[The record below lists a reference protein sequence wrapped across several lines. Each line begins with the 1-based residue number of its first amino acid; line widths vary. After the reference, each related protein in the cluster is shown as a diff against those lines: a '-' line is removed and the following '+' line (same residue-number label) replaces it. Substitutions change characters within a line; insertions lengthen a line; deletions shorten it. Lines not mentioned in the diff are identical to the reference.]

1 MRRIIVPTLALSL
14 LALAPPVARL
24 DFAHGFGQS
33 CDLPLPLWFYLY
45 GAGAAVLAS
54 FLSP

>member
-33 CDLPLPLWFYLY
+33 CDLPLPLWLYLY

>member
-1 MRRIIVPTLALSL
+1 VRRVIVPTLALSL
-14 LALAPPVARL
+14 LALAPPVARPV
-24 DFAHGFGQS
+24 FAHGFGQS
-33 CDLPLPLWFYLY
+33 YDLPLPLWLYLY